1 MDRNV
6 EKIMHQIN
14 VNNMQRDEDS
24 SDEEICRKIYTMYR
38 RHCAF
43 DSPRMPMFRKNG
55 FTKANL
61 GIEWIEKEKYD
72 QIFNRGELIV
82 KFRDDKREHHITIFG
97 DFGESN
103 INRRTWIIKVYNKEY
118 IYNNMYEK
126 YWMFHRGFDSTL
138 QVWCTYKNPV

>member
-1 MDRNV
+1 MDRNA

-72 QIFNRGELIV
+72 QSNNRGELIV
-82 KFRDDKREHHITIFG
+82 KFSDDKKPHHIKIFG
-97 DFGESN
+97 DYGESN
-103 INRRTWIIKVYNKEY
+103 TNRRTWVIKGYFKDIASN
-118 IYNNMYEK
+118 
-126 YWMFHRGFDSTL
+126 HR
-138 QVWCTYKNPV
+138 